1 MSKISPF
8 AIHKTLIGIGG
19 EPKSVK
25 RLRSGDLLIETMSDL
40 QTKSFLLAKTFFNS
54 PVTVSPHK
62 TLNSCR
68 GVISEPD
75 LLSTPDAEI
84 LEGFSDQGVI
94 QVRRITIKRD
104 SNIIPTKHI
113 ILTFNKPKLPT
124 AVKAGYLHCK
134 IRPYIPNP
142 LRCFKCQ
149 RFGHSQTSCR
159 GQLTCSRC
167 ASVGHSS
174 TDCTL
179 EPKCVNCTQ
188 SHPSDSKLCQKWKI
202 EKKQIQEI
210 KINKNIS
217 YFEARRLIVPQ
228 LTQTYAQAAR
238 PSTISTATQTDSNLS
253 NIICPP
259 LQCLTPISS
268 KNPLPGTSSSVSTF
282 STSSSSTQGNL
293 LPSPS
298 GILPTIQISPLET
311 ETRSRT
317 PPAKLDSVSTEN
329 LHESVPN
336 ESNSEHLLQLKPN
349 KLSRNAT
356 PTEITT
362 DDEDMI
368 TYDVEEEELEQDPFI
383 LPEDWFLSLTRMF
396 AVGGDPYRGKVE
408 SGVPV
413 ACALAHASRR
423 REAGVS
429 PLLSIGWRYFTS
441 DFLHVSTEEIK
452 ENMKAQKVC
461 DVRRITIRRDGQV
474 LNTKHLILTFNTPD
488 LPQTVKMAY
497 IRCPV
502 RPYIPNPLRCFQCQR
517 FWTFKQSAAV
527 SQPALHVQRRC
538 HGHSRPLA
546 KRRKSMDDLS
556 PRPRL
561 LAPCPQGLTF
571 SLGEY
576 GVHAPEVP

>member
-40 QTKSFLLAKTFFNS
+40 QTKSFLVVKSFLNS

-124 AVKAGYLHCK
+124 TVKAVYLNCK

-142 LRCFKCQ
+142 LRGFKCQ

-174 TDCTL
+174 TNCTL

-188 SHPSDSKLCQKWKI
+188 SHPSDSKLCQKSKL
-202 EKKQIQEI
+202 EKQIQDI
-210 KINKNIS
+210 KTNKNIS
-217 YFEARRLIVPQ
+217 YFEARQFIVPQ

-238 PSTISTATQTDSNLS
+238 PSTISTATQTDPNLS
-253 NIICPP
+253 NICPP

-268 KNPLPGTSSSVSTF
+268 KNPLPSTSSSVSTF
-282 STSSSSTQGNL
+282 STSSSSTQD
-293 LPSPS
+293 
-298 GILPTIQISPLET
+298 THTQ
-311 ETRSRT
+311 
-317 PPAKLDSVSTEN
+317 STSFPFWN
-329 LHESVPN
+329 N
-336 ESNSEHLLQLKPN
+336 TNGTK
-349 KLSRNAT
+349 SRNTAS
-356 PTEITT
+356 TEITT

-368 TYDVEEEELEQDPFI
+368 TYDVEEEELEQDPPNKFTIDEDPFI
-383 LPEDWFLSLTRMF
+383 LPTGYLRALTPSR
-396 AVGGDPYRGKVE
+396 YRNY
-408 SGVPV
+408 
-413 ACALAHASRR
+413 
-423 REAGVS
+423 RE
-429 PLLSIGWRYFTS
+429 
-441 DFLHVSTEEIK
+441 
-452 ENMKAQKVC
+452 
-461 DVRRITIRRDGQV
+461 
-474 LNTKHLILTFNTPD
+474 
-488 LPQTVKMAY
+488 
-497 IRCPV
+497 
-502 RPYIPNPLRCFQCQR
+502 
-517 FWTFKQSAAV
+517 
-527 SQPALHVQRRC
+527 
-538 HGHSRPLA
+538 
-546 KRRKSMDDLS
+546 
-556 PRPRL
+556 
-561 LAPCPQGLTF
+561 
-571 SLGEY
+571 
-576 GVHAPEVP
+576 

>member
-1 MSKISPF
+1 
-8 AIHKTLIGIGG
+8 
-19 EPKSVK
+19 
-25 RLRSGDLLIETMSDL
+25 MSDL

-94 QVRRITIKRD
+94 QLDICIVKSVLIYRTLCAV
-104 SNIIPTKHI
+104 SNARGSVT
-113 ILTFNKPKLPT
+113 
-124 AVKAGYLHCK
+124 
-134 IRPYIPNP
+134 
-142 LRCFKCQ
+142 
-149 RFGHSQTSCR
+149 QTSCR

-202 EKKQIQEI
+202 EKQIQEI

-298 GILPTIQISPLET
+298 VSPLET

-336 ESNSEHLLQLKPN
+336 ESNSEHSTAAEAQQIVKRKSRNRRKHSKIQKPDIEI
-349 KLSRNAT
+349 KRVPHRSRNAT
-356 PTEITT
+356 PTKITT

-383 LPEDWFLSLTRMF
+383 LPEGYLRALTPSR
-396 AVGGDPYRGKVE
+396 YRNY
-408 SGVPV
+408 
-413 ACALAHASRR
+413 
-423 REAGVS
+423 RE
-429 PLLSIGWRYFTS
+429 
-441 DFLHVSTEEIK
+441 
-452 ENMKAQKVC
+452 
-461 DVRRITIRRDGQV
+461 
-474 LNTKHLILTFNTPD
+474 
-488 LPQTVKMAY
+488 
-497 IRCPV
+497 
-502 RPYIPNPLRCFQCQR
+502 
-517 FWTFKQSAAV
+517 
-527 SQPALHVQRRC
+527 
-538 HGHSRPLA
+538 
-546 KRRKSMDDLS
+546 
-556 PRPRL
+556 
-561 LAPCPQGLTF
+561 
-571 SLGEY
+571 
-576 GVHAPEVP
+576 

>member
-1 MSKISPF
+1 
-8 AIHKTLIGIGG
+8 
-19 EPKSVK
+19 
-25 RLRSGDLLIETMSDL
+25 MSDL

-94 QVRRITIKRD
+94 QLDICI
-104 SNIIPTKHI
+104 
-113 ILTFNKPKLPT
+113 
-124 AVKAGYLHCK
+124 VKSVLIYRTLCVVS
-134 IRPYIPNP
+134 
-142 LRCFKCQ
+142 KCQ

-202 EKKQIQEI
+202 EKQIQEI

-298 GILPTIQISPLET
+298 GILPTIQSEPLLQIPIPTTTTTTSPDNNLNTLVSPLET

-336 ESNSEHLLQLKPN
+336 ESNSEHSTAAEAQQIVKRKSRSRRKRSKIPKPN
-349 KLSRNAT
+349 IEIKRVPHRSRNAT

-383 LPEDWFLSLTRMF
+383 LPEGYLRALTPSR
-396 AVGGDPYRGKVE
+396 YRNY
-408 SGVPV
+408 
-413 ACALAHASRR
+413 
-423 REAGVS
+423 RE
-429 PLLSIGWRYFTS
+429 
-441 DFLHVSTEEIK
+441 
-452 ENMKAQKVC
+452 
-461 DVRRITIRRDGQV
+461 
-474 LNTKHLILTFNTPD
+474 
-488 LPQTVKMAY
+488 
-497 IRCPV
+497 
-502 RPYIPNPLRCFQCQR
+502 
-517 FWTFKQSAAV
+517 
-527 SQPALHVQRRC
+527 
-538 HGHSRPLA
+538 
-546 KRRKSMDDLS
+546 
-556 PRPRL
+556 
-561 LAPCPQGLTF
+561 
-571 SLGEY
+571 
-576 GVHAPEVP
+576 